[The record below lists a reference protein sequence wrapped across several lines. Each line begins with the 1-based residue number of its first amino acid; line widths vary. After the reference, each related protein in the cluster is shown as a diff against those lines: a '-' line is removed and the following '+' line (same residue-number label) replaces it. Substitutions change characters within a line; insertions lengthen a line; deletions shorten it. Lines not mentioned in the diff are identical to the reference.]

1 MASREVRTITCT
13 NKLGYSV
20 IIGETSISPFLLVDC
35 DGIYN
40 YEYNVTT
47 QDNGNV
53 DGSTLIGSVLKARNI
68 VITVIDIDRFA
79 CNREILD
86 NVFSCDGVLVYDDGV
101 HKRKINYTV
110 EKLSGTDGTYQKRT
124 TQISL
129 LCPDPHFHDL
139 DDNELDMAYID
150 SLFEFPHEFK
160 GDEEVSRIVKT
171 QTLEVLNENGADT
184 SLTIIMTANG
194 AVTNPSVSL
203 EETGEAL
210 TIGVNGIKDFTLDA
224 EQKIEITTEVNNC
237 HVYLIDKNGKKSNI
251 NHYLTSDSVF
261 LRLKHGLNHLGYTA
275 KSGVD
280 NMNVSISFKNNYLRG

>member
-1 MASREVRTITCT
+1 MKYREIRTITCT
-13 NKLGYSV
+13 NTLGYSV
-20 IIGETSISPFLLVDC
+20 SFGEKSISPFLLADC

-47 QDNGNV
+47 QENGNV
-53 DGSTLIGSVLKARNI
+53 DGSTVIGSQLKARNI

-79 CNREILD
+79 RNRELLD

-110 EKLSGTDGTYQKRT
+110 EKLTGTDGTFQKRT

-129 LCPDPHFHDL
+129 LCADPHFNDIE
-139 DDNELDMAYID
+139 DNELDMAYVD
-150 SLFEFPHEFK
+150 SLFEFTHEFK
-160 GDEEVSRIVKT
+160 EEEISKIVMT
-171 QTLEVLNENGADT
+171 QTLEILNENGADT
-184 SLTIIMTANG
+184 SMTIVMTANG
-194 AVTNPSVSL
+194 AVTNPSISL

-210 TIGVNGIKDFTLDA
+210 TVGVNGIKDFKLEA

-237 HVYLIDKNGKKSNI
+237 TVSLIDKNGKKSNI

-261 LRLKHGLNHLGYTA
+261 LRLKHGVNHLGYTA

-280 NMNVSISFKNNYLRG
+280 NLNVSITFKNNYLRG